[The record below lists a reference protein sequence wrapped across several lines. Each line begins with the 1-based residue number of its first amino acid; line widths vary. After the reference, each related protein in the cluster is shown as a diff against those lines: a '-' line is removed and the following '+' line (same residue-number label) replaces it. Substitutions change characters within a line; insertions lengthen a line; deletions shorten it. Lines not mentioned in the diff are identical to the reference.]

1 MIELIK
7 GVVMLVLLIL
17 SRLFSAHE
25 AKKVEQDKTIQE
37 LKDAIKNGD
46 TSTITATL
54 SGLR

>member
-25 AKKVEQDKTIQE
+25 AKKVEQEKTIKE
-37 LKDAIKNGD
+37 LKDAIQNGD
-46 TSTITATL
+46 TSSITAIL
-54 SGLR
+54 SGM